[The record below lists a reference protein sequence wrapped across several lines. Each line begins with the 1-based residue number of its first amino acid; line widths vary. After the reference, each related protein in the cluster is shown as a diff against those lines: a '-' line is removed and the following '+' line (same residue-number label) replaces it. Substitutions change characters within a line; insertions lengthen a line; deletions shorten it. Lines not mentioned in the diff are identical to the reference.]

1 MSSPSSDAPA
11 SRALRLHEILRDE
24 HAFVPPGSADAW
36 WTNPDHPRAEPTA
49 VTGTETDGF
58 TLIDGEGLAMRIT
71 TLLADAATRA
81 DDDPTDADGHYER
94 LAEWIRDARR
104 KAPANQLRFH
114 NDAAQA
120 PVVPNSPREAGASSP
135 AAAPV
140 TTEEIR
146 AVLAAKAEEDLP
158 RTEPWIQN
166 ADLRAF
172 TRGRLKRHLHKRPKR
187 LMDAIR
193 GEHKKDPELNRMLLE
208 DAFVKHVVRRDDEQL
223 RDVLKAMRKSGRAA
237 LCLSGGGIRSAT
249 FALGMVQ
256 GLARNRVLDRFSYLS
271 TVSGGGYLGSWL
283 SAWSRHEG
291 FDKVVAK
298 IDGDRTASPAREAA
312 PVIHLR
318 QYSNYL
324 SPKLGLTSADTWTL
338 AATYLRNLLLIWMV
352 LVPLLAAAV
361 AIPWLVAAMM
371 SYRPT
376 GKSGVELWLWID
388 VLGGLSAILAV
399 RAIAFI
405 HANQPEAADSVARNE
420 GQPRARREQDAFLRL
435 CLAPL
440 AAATALWAVAWY
452 WFTQLSP
459 DMAGPLL
466 NAWTLFEFDP
476 DGMHPLVS
484 WGTLWLALGGA
495 AIHLFGWLFALRARR
510 YRRTRKKLAAEL
522 AIIVLTGG
530 LAGFLLILT
539 SHALQLLA
547 GVGMRDATYAILAFP
562 GYFTAVL
569 LAGFA
574 FEGLASRWS
583 DDAKREWNARYSA
596 WLLIATLGWLALA
609 GIVLWGPHL
618 VLTELILPA
627 ASGVGAGAGILTAI
641 LGRSAASDGDG
652 KAKGKKLNWKAI
664 LARMTLPVAAAVA
677 VVAMV
682 IALSLL
688 DMALMAWACSWEG
701 LGACRATDLVLD
713 LPTVLKKVPAGV
725 VMGIAVGLY
734 LIGRGAGALV
744 ETNRFSLHAMYR
756 ARLIRAYLGASRPAG
771 ERRPDPFT
779 GFDDADNLFMGC
791 LTECDRGVGA
801 DREAARPPFHVV
813 NLALNLVAGRNL
825 AWQERKAASF
835 TVTPLHAGALN
846 LGYRDTHV
854 DGQKC
859 PTPDPNPR
867 LYGGKRGIT
876 LGTAMTISGAA
887 ASPNM
892 GYHSSPAVTFL
903 MTLFN
908 ARLGWWLGNPGP
920 AGDDT
925 FHDSSPKSALRPL
938 LDEMLG
944 STDDTNEY
952 VYLSDGGHFENLGLY
967 EMVLRRNR
975 FIVVSDAGCDETC
988 SLEDLGNAI
997 RKIRIDLG
1005 IPIDF
1010 TGEFPIR
1017 ARTTERDAPAG
1028 RYWAFGRIR
1037 YTAVDAVPGD
1047 DPDEVDGV
1055 LLYVKPG
1062 VYGSE
1067 PRDVFNYAAAV
1078 AAFPHESTGDQFFSE
1093 SQFESYRALGSH
1105 VMDEIARAT
1114 PNLRS
1119 LFTREGQTAFLRAE
1133 KPAVEEPAAEKPR
1146 RRVKAGRIAKT
1157 PST

>member
-1 MSSPSSDAPA
+1 MSSPASDAPS
-11 SRALRLHEILRDE
+11 SRALRLHEILAGE
-24 HAFVPPGSADAW
+24 HAFVPPGSADTW
-36 WTNPDHPRAEPTA
+36 WETPGHPRAAPTP
-49 VTGTETDGF
+49 VTGAEADGF

-71 TLLADAATRA
+71 TLLADAAARA
-81 DDDPTDADGHYER
+81 DDDPADADGHYER
-94 LAEWIRDARR
+94 LAEWVRDARR
-104 KAPANQLRFH
+104 KAPAPATTA
-114 NDAAQA
+114 DASATA
-120 PVVPNSPREAGASSP
+120 ATP
-135 AAAPV
+135 AAIAPV
-140 TTEEIR
+140 TPEEIR
-146 AVLAAKAEEDLP
+146 AVLAAKTEEDLP

-172 TRGRLKRHLHKRPKR
+172 TRGKLKQHLRKRPKR

-193 GEHKKDPELNRMLLE
+193 GQREKEIELNRMLLE
-208 DAFVKHVVRRDDEQL
+208 DAFVKHVVRRDDERL
-223 RDVLKAMRKSGRAA
+223 RAVLTAMRKSGRAA

-298 IDGDRTASPAREAA
+298 IDGDRTGSPAKEAA

-324 SPKLGLTSADTWTL
+324 SPRLGLLSADTWTL
-338 AATYLRNLLLIWMV
+338 VATYLRNLLLIWMV

-361 AIPWLVAAMM
+361 AIPWLAAALM

-376 GKSGVELWLWID
+376 GKSGVALWLWII
-388 VLGGLSAILAV
+388 VLGGAAAILAA
-399 RAIAFI
+399 RAIAFV
-405 HANQPEAADSVARNE
+405 HANRPEAADASVARE
-420 GQPRARREQDAFLRL
+420 TARPRARREQAAFIRL
-435 CLAPL
+435 CLVPL
-440 AAATALWAVAWY
+440 AAATALWAVAWN
-452 WFTQLSP
+452 WFTQLPP
-459 DMAGPLL
+459 DAAGPL
-466 NAWTLFEFDP
+466 AWLHAQFRFELY
-476 DGMHPLVS
+476 GTAKGSHPLGS
-484 WGTLWLALGGA
+484 AGLWWIMGGGA
-495 AIHLFGWLFALRARR
+495 AIHLVGWLFSLRVRAR
-510 YRRTRKKLAAEL
+510 TKKGKRFAIEL
-522 AIIVLTGG
+522 AVIVVSGAA
-530 LAGFLLILT
+530 AGFLLLLT
-539 SHALQLLA
+539 SYALQGLA
-547 GVGMRDATYAILAFP
+547 AVGMRNAAYAVFAFP
-562 GYFTAVL
+562 GYLTAVL

-574 FEGLASRWS
+574 FEGLASQWS
-583 DDAKREWNARYSA
+583 DDSKREWNARYSA
-596 WLLIATLGWLALA
+596 WLLIAALGWLVLA
-609 GIVLWGPHL
+609 GIVLFGPHL
-618 VLTELILPA
+618 ALRELILPA

-641 LGRSAASDGDG
+641 LGRSSASDREG
-652 KAKGKKLNWKAI
+652 KSKGKTRNWGAI
-664 LARMTLPVAAAVA
+664 LSRLTLPVAAAVA
-677 VVAMV
+677 VVALV
-682 IALSLL
+682 VALSLL
-688 DMALMAWACSWEG
+688 DMVLVQRICSIPQ
-701 LGACRATDLVLD
+701 ACRVTDLPLELPALLKRVPSGVFLVLA
-713 LPTVLKKVPAGV
+713 T
-725 VMGIAVGLY
+725 GLY
-734 LIGRGAGALV
+734 LIGRILGLFV

-771 ERRPDPFT
+771 ERHSDPFT
-779 GFDDADNLFMGC
+779 GFDDADNLYMGC
-791 LTECDRGVGA
+791 LTECDRGVGE

-835 TVTPLHAGALN
+835 TVTPLHAGAMN
-846 LGYRDTHV
+846 LGYRDTRV
-854 DGQKC
+854 PGQAC
-859 PTPDPNPR
+859 PTPDPDPR

-925 FHDSSPKSALRPL
+925 FHDASPKSALRPL

-944 STDDTNEY
+944 ATDDVNEY

-1010 TGEFPIR
+1010 TGDFPIR
-1017 ARTTERDAPAG
+1017 ARSSDHGAPAG

-1037 YTAVDAVPGD
+1037 YAAVDALPGD

-1062 VYGSE
+1062 IYGSE

-1093 SQFESYRALGSH
+1093 SQFESYRALGSF
-1105 VMDEIARAT
+1105 VMDQIARAT

-1119 LFTREGQTAFLRAE
+1119 LFTSEGQTAFLRAE
-1133 KPAVEEPAAEKPR
+1133 KPAVEEPAAEKPKR
-1146 RRVKAGRIAKT
+1146 KVRAARIAKT
-1157 PST
+1157 PTV